1 MTTPREREYVLG
13 THDVEVERLGLQH
26 RVWRPRVLDAA
37 RRAGLTIG
45 QTVVDLGC
53 GPGYAALDFAEI
65 VGPSGHVHA
74 IDQSARFLSVLK
86 TRAEARGLQHVTT
99 YERDL
104 DAGGWP
110 EVHADFVWCR
120 WVAAFVRRPRDLVGR
135 VRDVL
140 KPGGRLVMHEYLDYA
155 GWRLMPDAPLFV
167 EFVDAVIAAWRAAGG
182 EPDIGRDL
190 PAWLESSGFV
200 VDETRPLVDVITPA
214 DFMWQWPRAFVE
226 SGLARLVEIG
236 ALPAARA
243 EEIRRDYLAREAS
256 PHVRMTNP
264 TVLEIVATR
273 RH

>member
-1 MTTPREREYVLG
+1 MSATGEREYVLG

-26 RVWRPRVLDAA
+26 RVWRPRVLDTA
-37 RRAGLTIG
+37 RRAGLTVG

-53 GPGYAALDFAEI
+53 GPGYATLDFAEI
-65 VGPSGHVHA
+65 VGPAGQVHA

-86 TRAEARGLQHVTT
+86 ARADARGLSNVTT

-110 EVHADFVWCR
+110 DVHADFVWCR
-120 WVAAFVRRPRDLVGR
+120 WVAAFVRQPRAFVDRARAIV
-135 VRDVL
+135 

-155 GWRLMPDAPLFV
+155 GWRLMPDAPLFA
-167 EFVDAVIAAWRAAGG
+167 EFVAAIIAAWRAAGG
-182 EPDIGRDL
+182 EPDIARDL

-200 VDETRPLVDVITPA
+200 VDETRPLVDVITPS

-226 SGLARLVEIG
+226 SGLARLVAIG
-236 ALPAARA
+236 ALPQARA
-243 EEIRRDYLAREAS
+243 EEIWRDYLAREAS

-273 RH
+273 R